1 MSINQQNGYDMSQH
15 ILILFH
21 HIKKK
26 VLIL

>member
-15 ILILFH
+15 ILILFY

-26 VLIL
+26 VFIL